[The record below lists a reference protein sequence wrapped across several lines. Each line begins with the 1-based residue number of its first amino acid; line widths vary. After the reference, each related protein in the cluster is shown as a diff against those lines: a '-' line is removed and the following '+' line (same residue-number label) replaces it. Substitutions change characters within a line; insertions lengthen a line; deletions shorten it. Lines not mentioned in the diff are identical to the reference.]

1 MPQDIVSDMDS
12 IISARS
18 ANEMVS
24 YQPGFWV
31 NASLYVFGGM
41 ILLMLAS
48 AFLIP
53 VTDAIEVEVK
63 LTSVNAPKP
72 VVAQEG
78 RRLVKLL
85 LHEGDFVQ
93 AGSVIGFLE
102 TTANAEV
109 VIRLDSQIRRMA
121 DLFYQMDGEGKLP
134 GIAAHETNGLGEL
147 QHAYQTLINQY
158 LVYKSYSGDGFF
170 VKKLA
175 LLQKDIV
182 NRELLREK
190 LKERQQLINED
201 LVLEEKTF
209 AASTW
214 LKNDKVVSEAEYRAE
229 QSRLIGKK
237 VVIPELESL
246 LIANSMEADEKRKEI
261 LELAYTIQS
270 QKTIFYEALNSF
282 VSQLGEWKKLHLLI
296 APSEGVLAFPDFLQ
310 EHQMLMP
317 QQVVCFVKTAGSS
330 CFAEVLIPQKN
341 FGKVAVGQSVQLYF
355 QAYPY
360 QDYGFINTHIAFIS
374 GISSDSGF
382 MAKLKFTDGLTTSL
396 HKTIPYIDDLKASGK
411 IIVRRTKLIH
421 RLLHPLRNAIAAL

>member
-1 MPQDIVSDMDS
+1 MPQDTVTDINS
-12 IISARS
+12 IIATRR

-24 YQPGFWV
+24 LQPGFWV

-63 LTSVNAPKP
+63 LTSVHAPKP
-72 VVAQEG
+72 VVVQEG
-78 RRLVKLL
+78 RRLIKLL
-85 LHEGDFVQ
+85 LHEGDSVR

-109 VIRLDSQIRRMA
+109 VMRLDSQIREMA
-121 DLFYQMDGEGKLP
+121 EAFYHMDGVEELP
-134 GIAAHETNGLGEL
+134 GMAAHETNSLGEL
-147 QHAYQTLINQY
+147 QHAYQMLISQY
-158 LVYKSYSGDGFF
+158 LVYKSYSGNGFF

-182 NRELLREK
+182 NKELLREK
-190 LKERQQLINED
+190 LKERQQLVNED
-201 LVLEEKTF
+201 LVLTEKTF
-209 AASTW
+209 AANTR
-214 LKNDKVVSEAEYRAE
+214 LKNDRVVSDAEYRAE

-237 VVIPELESL
+237 VLIPELESL
-246 LIANSMEADEKRKEI
+246 VISNSMEADEKRKEI
-261 LELAYTIQS
+261 LELDYTMKS
-270 QKTIFYEALNSF
+270 QKAIFYEALNSF
-282 VSQLGEWKKLHLLI
+282 ASQLGEWKKLHLLI

-310 EHQMLMP
+310 ENQLLMP
-317 QQVVCFVKTAGSS
+317 RQVVCFVKTAGSA

-341 FGKVAVGQSVQLYF
+341 FGKVALGQHVQLYF
-355 QAYPY
+355 QAYPH
-360 QDYGFINTHIAFIS
+360 QEYGFINTRIDFIS

-396 HKTIPYIDDLKASGK
+396 HKRIPYIDDLKASGK
-411 IIVRRTKLIH
+411 IIVRRTKLID
-421 RLLHPLRNAIAAL
+421 RLLNPLRNAMAAL